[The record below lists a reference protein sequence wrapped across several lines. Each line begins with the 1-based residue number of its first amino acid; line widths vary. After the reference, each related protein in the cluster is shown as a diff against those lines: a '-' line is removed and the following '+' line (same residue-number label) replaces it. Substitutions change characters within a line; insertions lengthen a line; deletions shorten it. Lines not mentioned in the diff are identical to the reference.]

1 MSAPTTNI
9 DEFRYLRE
17 FPVSSDS
24 ATSIGAVVDFILKS
38 VLAILHFQGKT
49 TIAKP
54 LDLEV
59 GMDNAIN
66 RSASTLFLLWVEVA
80 SELTA
85 VAEVINGTHCGVMAL
100 TAVPDRPA
108 GEASSRDST
117 GEGDNG
123 ESME

>member
-1 MSAPTTNI
+1 MSAPTTHI
-9 DEFRYLRE
+9 DDSQSLRE

-38 VLAILHFQGKT
+38 VLAILHIQSKT
-49 TIAKP
+49 TIAEP

-59 GMDNAIN
+59 GVAAAIN
-66 RSASTLFLLWVEVA
+66 RSASTLFLLRVEVT
-80 SELTA
+80 SEFTA
-85 VAEVINGTHCGVMAL
+85 VAEVINGTLCGVMSLA
-100 TAVPDRPA
+100 AVPDRPA
-108 GEASSRDST
+108 GEASSRGST